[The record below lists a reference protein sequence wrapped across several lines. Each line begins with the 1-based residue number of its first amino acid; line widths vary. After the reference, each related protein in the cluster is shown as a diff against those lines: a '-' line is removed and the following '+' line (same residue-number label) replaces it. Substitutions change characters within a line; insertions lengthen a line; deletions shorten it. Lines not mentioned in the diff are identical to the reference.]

1 MFQTENE
8 LILIVDD
15 EPRNLQLLG
24 SFLKQQGYSVAV
36 AQDGQQALDFVQKRL
51 PDIILLDVMMPQMD
65 GFEVCRRLKAIEA
78 HRRIPVLFVTAL
90 TDTDNILKGFEVGGV
105 DYINKPII
113 QSEVLAR
120 VRVHLENQRLVREM
134 ADANRDLIELNQ
146 LKNRFMGMAAHDL
159 RNPLSGIIGFSELLL
174 AGDFGELSEE
184 QKPIIERLHA
194 TGGRM
199 LNLVN
204 DLLDVSVIESGRLTL
219 RIEPHSLRAMI
230 EEQLKLHRLTAD
242 KKQIGLVTD
251 YQTEEVTEF
260 DRERMMQVFDNL
272 LGNAIK
278 FSPAGSR
285 IGIQLAHHADRIQ
298 FSISDQGPG
307 LNEADQAKLFGT
319 FQKLSAQ
326 PTAGEK
332 GTGLGLAIS
341 QKIVEAHG
349 GTIAVKNRPGG
360 GATFT
365 VDLPVLAGKTV
376 GT

>member
-1 MFQTENE
+1 MLQTESE

-15 EPRNLQLLG
+15 EPRNLQVLG
-24 SFLKQQGYSVAV
+24 SFLKQNGYSVAV

-51 PDIILLDVMMPQMD
+51 PNIILLDVMMPEMD
-65 GFEVCRRLKAIEA
+65 GFEVCRRLKANEA

-90 TDTDNILKGFEVGGV
+90 TDTDNILKGFETGGV

-113 QSEVLAR
+113 QAEVQAR
-120 VRVHLENQRLVREM
+120 VRVHLENQRLFREM
-134 ADANRDLIELNQ
+134 TDANRNLTELNQ

-184 QKPIIERLHA
+184 QMAIIERLYT

-204 DLLDVSVIESGRLTL
+204 DLLDVSVIESGRLKL
-219 RIEPHSLRAMI
+219 KVAPHSLQAMI
-230 EEQLKLHRLTAD
+230 EEQLKIHRLTAD
-242 KKQIGLVTD
+242 KKQISLTPD
-251 YQTEEVTEF
+251 YQTEAATEF

-278 FSPAGSR
+278 FSPTGSQIEIR
-285 IGIQLAHHADRIQ
+285 LSRHQERIQ
-298 FSISDQGPG
+298 FSVSDQGPG
-307 LNEADQAKLFGT
+307 LSEEDQAKLFGA

-349 GTIAVKNRPGG
+349 GTITVKSRPSE

-365 VDLPVLAGKTV
+365 VDLPVSADKTV
-376 GT
+376 ET